1 MELGP
6 PVHPFIREFP
16 IKSRA
21 ADHLLFSQTRKK
33 FSSFWFQFDAIWWE
47 HFTND
52 SAFNADNGLESLKW
66 KMWQKHIFSLSLPLA
81 PTWFSV
87 LGYFEDGNLELNIE
101 YWSRWEVFKSRQIG
115 FRRAHFN
122 RVQWYLWNFSSA
134 IHWGS
139 EIRCNTLHFRHLESF
154 PHPELSSQEFY
165 NCRRESTVGGLLNE
179 KKLWFVLKYSLILKF
194 RKMQAKRDL
203 TKIIYTYM
211 YSVVFMDPWVTFF
224 GPPCI
229 KNVSGET
236 TKGHRLSQVLV
247 GANFFSETNWGQK
260 VLRHTWHISL

>member
-1 MELGP
+1 MTMAWEL
-6 PVHPFIREFP
+6 
-16 IKSRA
+16 KA
-21 ADHLLFSQTRKK
+21 QKATTAYFSVGQ
-33 FSSFWFQFDAIWWE
+33 S
-47 HFTND
+47 
-52 SAFNADNGLESLKW
+52 
-66 KMWQKHIFSLSLPLA
+66 P

-122 RVQWYLWNFSSA
+122 PVQWYLWNFSNA

-139 EIRCNTLHFRHLESF
+139 EIRCNTLNFRHLESF

-179 KKLWFVLKYSLILKF
+179 KKLWFVLKYSFILKF

-211 YSVVFMDPWVTFF
+211 YSVVFMDLWVTFF

-236 TKGHRLSQVLV
+236 TKGHRLSQVSWCQLL
-247 GANFFSETNWGQK
+247 FRDE
-260 VLRHTWHISL
+260 LRPKSASTHLAH

>member
-1 MELGP
+1 MIARTFYKWLCFYQWQWAWELKGQKATTAYFPVANP
-6 PVHPFIREFP
+6 P
-16 IKSRA
+16 
-21 ADHLLFSQTRKK
+21 
-33 FSSFWFQFDAIWWE
+33 
-47 HFTND
+47 
-52 SAFNADNGLESLKW
+52 
-66 KMWQKHIFSLSLPLA
+66 

-134 IHWGS
+134 IHWS
-139 EIRCNTLHFRHLESF
+139 REIRCNTLNFRHLESF

-179 KKLWFVLKYSLILKF
+179 KKLWFVLKYSFILKF

-203 TKIIYTYM
+203 TKIIYTYI
-211 YSVVFMDPWVTFF
+211 YSVVYMELWVTFF

-236 TKGHRLSQVLV
+236 NTD
-247 GANFFSETNWGQK
+247 
-260 VLRHTWHISL
+260 